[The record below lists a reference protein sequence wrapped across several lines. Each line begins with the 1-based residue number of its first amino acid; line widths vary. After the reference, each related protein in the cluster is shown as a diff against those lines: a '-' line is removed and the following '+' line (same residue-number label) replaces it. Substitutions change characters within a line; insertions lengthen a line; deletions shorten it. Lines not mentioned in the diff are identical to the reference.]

1 MIIGFNG
8 LKHSGKTTA
17 ADYLIEEYGFEPVSF
32 ARPMKDSMAAFL
44 NVNKDHMEAVKD
56 SPFATIVVF
65 LPATDDFPYPVM
77 QKLSMRVGMQRYG
90 TEAHRLIPEFGLN
103 VWSDMAEDKLS
114 ADKNLV
120 VADCRFDN
128 EAVVI
133 HRCGGKIVKVVR
145 DAVVSGDEHA
155 SEAGISPMNIDLF
168 LSNNDR
174 IDDLFDRLDLLVRGL
189 VS

>member
-17 ADYLIEEYGFEPVSF
+17 ADYLVEEYGFEPVSF
-32 ARPMKDSMAAFL
+32 AQPMKDSIAALFGVTVEDL
-44 NVNKDHMEAVKD
+44 EEVKD
-56 SPFATIVVF
+56 SPLAHVTLF
-65 LPATDDFPYPVM
+65 LPSVEEQPAGQVR
-77 QKLSMRVGMQRYG
+77 LSIRQFMQRYG
-90 TEAHRLIPEFGLN
+90 TEAHRMIPEFGLN

-155 SEAGISPMNIDLF
+155 SETGLSPMNIDLF